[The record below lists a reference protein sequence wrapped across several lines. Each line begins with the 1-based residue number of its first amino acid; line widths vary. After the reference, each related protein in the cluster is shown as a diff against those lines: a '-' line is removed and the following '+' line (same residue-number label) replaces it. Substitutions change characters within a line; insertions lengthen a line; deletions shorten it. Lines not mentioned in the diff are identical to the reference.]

1 MKKFNVIL
9 SRTYEVE
16 VEGNNIDDVKK
27 YVEFYIGDCS
37 DEGTEEDRKECGIK
51 INNINCVWNEV
62 MSVCDE
68 EKDEILE
75 LI

>member
-9 SRTYEVE
+9 SRTYEIE

-27 YVEFYIGDCS
+27 YVEFYIGDCK
-37 DEGTEEDRKECGIK
+37 DEATEEDRKECGIK

-62 MSVCDE
+62 TSICDE